1 MSVLFLFVWAAL
13 PSGSGSKGALP
24 GGRRIAVSHGRLTT
38 ELHTDRIRTSLHS
51 AIDRVHDL
59 TEGAATGGLNKSLV
73 LRHMEPQP
81 TFFSQLVPDVRY
93 ITSMS
98 YGGHANQLVGIINLL
113 YLAKLTNRVAI
124 M

>member
-1 MSVLFLFVWAAL
+1 MTVLFLFVWAAV
-13 PSGSGSKGALP
+13 PSGSGSKGAFARGL
-24 GGRRIAVSHGRLTT
+24 AVSHGRLTT
-38 ELHTDRIRTSLHS
+38 ARTDRIRTSLHS

-59 TEGAATGGLNKSLV
+59 TEGAASGGLNKSLV
-73 LRHMEPQP
+73 LRYPEPQP

>member
-1 MSVLFLFVWAAL
+1 M
-13 PSGSGSKGALP
+13 PSGSGSKGACARGAADSLF
-24 GGRRIAVSHGRLTT
+24 AQGRLTT
-38 ELHTDRIRTSLHS
+38 AHTDRIRTSLHS

-59 TEGAATGGLNKSLV
+59 TEGTATGGFNKSLV
-73 LRHMEPQP
+73 LRYPEPQP

-113 YLAKLTNRVAI
+113 YLAKVTNRVAI